1 MQSLFLTEDDTF
13 EVKLFVAE
21 DENKTIYCDKNIDAV
36 KLLMG
41 ERDLEIEEYSIS
53 FKKPSFGDLIT
64 LTDLVMQ
71 VSNKITGDV
80 NPLTVKLKTMSHLL
94 RDWSF
99 VDKNG
104 IKVPVK
110 EENMM
115 KLDPIIAVNIGMQFD
130 EVLEAKEEED
140 KKEDTSETKE

>member
-13 EVKLFVAE
+13 EVKIFVAE
-21 DENKTIYCDKNIDAV
+21 DEEKTIYCDKNIDAV

-41 ERDLEIEEYSIS
+41 ERELEIEEYSIL
-53 FKKPSFGDLIT
+53 FKKPSFGDLIA
-64 LTDLVMQ
+64 LTDLVMK
-71 VSNKITGDV
+71 VSDKITGNV
-80 NPLTVKLKTMSHLL
+80 NPLTIKLKTMSHLL

-104 IKVPVK
+104 TKIPAK

-115 KLDPIIAVNIGMQFD
+115 KLNPIIAVNIGMQFD
-130 EVLEAKEEED
+130 EALEATKE
-140 KKEDTSETKE
+140 EDTSDTEE